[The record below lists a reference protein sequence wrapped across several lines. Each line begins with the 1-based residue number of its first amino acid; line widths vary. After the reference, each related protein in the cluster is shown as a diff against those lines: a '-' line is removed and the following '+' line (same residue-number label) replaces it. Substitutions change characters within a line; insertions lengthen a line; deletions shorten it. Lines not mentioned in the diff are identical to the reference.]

1 MEKTSNSQSSLIENM
16 NISRKILRATA
27 VIMVIIGLLLFIAL
41 TTMAAETSSGEASLV
56 FPDLS
61 TVQFFGIN
69 ARLFLMIGLVVCALG
84 LLFGLKRRSNC

>member
-27 VIMVIIGLLLFIAL
+27 VIMVIVGLLLLIAP

-56 FPDLS
+56 LPDLS